1 MNGPK
6 FLILIDVAAKSDAK
20 VFRAAAFAN
29 NLLKIFFV
37 EKCVQKSWLQ
47 KRQKFALYTEGSQFR
62 NLPKT
67 RALKTAVLASKWQ
80 EGFFFRGG

>member
-29 NLLKIFFV
+29 NLLKFFLLKNV
-37 EKCVQKSWLQ
+37 YRKAGYKNG
-47 KRQKFALYTEGSQFR
+47 K
-62 NLPKT
+62 NLPYI
-67 RALKTAVLASKWQ
+67 L
-80 EGFFFRGG
+80 RGLNFATCRKQGR